1 MTGILANSQVTGR
14 NSHSINS
21 LFYDFIILFIPMS
34 QTDKIYALAASGVQQ
49 LIPYKPGKPIEELQ
63 RELGLDR
70 IVKLASNENPLGPGK
85 KALAA
90 IQAALPELA
99 LYPDGS
105 GYHLKQALAKK
116 YAVDASQITLGN
128 GSNEILEL
136 VARAFVTP
144 EYNVIFSQH
153 AFAVYPIVTQAV
165 GAKAIVVPAL
175 NYGHNLNAM
184 QQSVTDKTRLVF
196 IANPN
201 NPTGTLLTQASLEA
215 FIGALPDTV
224 ICVLDEAYFE
234 YVSRASLDGKND
246 SIGWL
251 KKYPNLIITRTFSK
265 AYGLAG
271 LRVGYS
277 LSSPQIADILNRVRQ
292 PFNNNSLAL
301 AAAEAALDDVD
312 HISNTINSNAQG
324 MLQLTEGFKKLGLGW
339 IDSEANFV
347 LVHLKQPGMPIY
359 QALLSKG
366 VIVRPV
372 DNYELPDHLRIS
384 IGTEEENQLFLQAL
398 SEILTHV

>member
-1 MTGILANSQVTGR
+1 
-14 NSHSINS
+14 
-21 LFYDFIILFIPMS
+21 MS
-34 QTDKIYALAASGVQQ
+34 SDKIYALAASGVQQ
-49 LIPYKPGKPIEELQ
+49 LIPYKPGKPVEELQ

-116 YAVDASQITLGN
+116 YTVDASQITLGN

-144 EYNVIFSQH
+144 AFNVIFSQH

-175 NYGHNLNAM
+175 NYGHDLNAM
-184 QQSVTDKTRLVF
+184 LQSITEKTRLVF

-201 NPTGTLLTQASLEA
+201 NPTGTVLTQANLEA
-215 FIGALPDTV
+215 FISALPDIV

-234 YVSRASLDGKND
+234 YVSRAAGLDANID
-246 SIGWL
+246 SIDWL

-301 AAAEAALDDVD
+301 AAAEAALDDAD
-312 HISNTINSNAQG
+312 HITKTTTVNAHG
-324 MLQLTEGFKKLGLGW
+324 MQQLTQGFKALGLQW
-339 IDSEANFV
+339 IDSAANFV
-347 LVHLKQPGMPIY
+347 LVDLKRPGMPIY
-359 QALLSKG
+359 QALLRKG

-372 DNYELPDHLRIS
+372 DNYELPNHLRIS
-384 IGTEEENQLFLQAL
+384 IGTKEENRLFLQAFGDAL
-398 SEILTHV
+398 ADV